1 VNQAIRLF
9 FSQSEFSFREKM
21 TKKVL
26 IVLLL
31 LIVSLVLILSYRISR
46 KEGNISTVPTNTLV
60 PITSTNT
67 HSPYFGVTVIW
78 IGTGTALEDA
88 TINGP
93 PVPPTGVERPVVTVP
108 SP

>member
-1 VNQAIRLF
+1 
-9 FSQSEFSFREKM
+9 M
-21 TKKVL
+21 TKKVF

-31 LIVSLVLILSYRISR
+31 LIVSLALMLSYIISR
-46 KEGNISTVPTNTLV
+46 KEGNISIVPTNTFV

-67 HSPYFGVTVIW
+67 HNPYFVATVIG

-93 PVPPTGVERPVVTVP
+93 PVPPTGERPVVTVP